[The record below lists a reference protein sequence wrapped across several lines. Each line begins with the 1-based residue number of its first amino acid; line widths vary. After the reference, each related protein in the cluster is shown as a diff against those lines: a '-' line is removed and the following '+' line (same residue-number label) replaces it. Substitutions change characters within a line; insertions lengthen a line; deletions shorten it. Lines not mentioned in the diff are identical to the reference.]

1 MGHGTYT
8 FAVHVHPGS
17 RRPKV
22 GGSHEGELVV
32 RVRARAID
40 GAANAE
46 VLTALA
52 EAFGLRPSEVDL
64 VRAGRSRKK
73 LVAVVDSAAVRRR
86 HHCLLLDSDEVTT
99 AENADRGT

>member
-1 MGHGTYT
+1 MGHGTYS
-8 FAVHVHPGS
+8 FAIHVHPGS

-22 GGSHEGELVV
+22 GGSHDGELVV

-46 VLTALA
+46 VLAALA
-52 EAFGLRPSEVDL
+52 EALGLRPSEVDL

-73 LVAVVDSAAVRRR
+73 RVAVVDNAAVRRR
-86 HHCLLLDSDEVTT
+86 HRSLLLDSDEITT
-99 AENADRGT
+99 AKNAERDS